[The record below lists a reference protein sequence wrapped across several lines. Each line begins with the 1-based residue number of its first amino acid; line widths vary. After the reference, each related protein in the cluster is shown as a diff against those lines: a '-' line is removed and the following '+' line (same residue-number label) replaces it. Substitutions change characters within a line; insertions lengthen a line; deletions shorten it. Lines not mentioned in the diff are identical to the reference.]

1 MVITAVIV
9 ESTVEAKGSKVLVVA
24 PFEELS
30 VDGYLLTGE
39 KDVLEKSV

>member
-1 MVITAVIV
+1 MVVTAVKV
-9 ESTVEAKGSKVLVVA
+9 ESTVEARGSNVLVVT

>member
-1 MVITAVIV
+1 MVITEVSSV
-9 ESTVEAKGSKVLVVA
+9 ESTVVAKGSKVLVVA

-30 VDGYLLTGE
+30 VDGYSLK

>member
-1 MVITAVIV
+1 MVISADTI

-24 PFEELS
+24 DFEVLS
-30 VDGYLLTGE
+30 VDGYSLK

>member
-1 MVITAVIV
+1 MVVTAVRV
-9 ESTVEAKGSKVLVVA
+9 GSAVEAKGSKVLVVA

-30 VDGYLLTGE
+30 VDGYSLTGE

>member
-1 MVITAVIV
+1 MVVTAVKV
-9 ESTVEAKGSKVLVVA
+9 ESTVEAKGSKVSVVV

-30 VDGYLLTGE
+30 VDGYSLK